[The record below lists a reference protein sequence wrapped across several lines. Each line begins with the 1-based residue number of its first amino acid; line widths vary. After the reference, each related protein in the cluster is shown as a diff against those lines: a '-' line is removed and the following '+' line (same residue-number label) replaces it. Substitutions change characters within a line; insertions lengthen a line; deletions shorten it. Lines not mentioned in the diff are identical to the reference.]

1 MQAGPDK
8 AEQPNELGS
17 SKERHCTGLH
27 WKTSEFCELS
37 NPRDDTVISWSLVCD
52 KIDDC
57 LSRLRGQHRIREAAQ
72 FHGAGVDMS
81 PTWEAPDM
89 HHMKQGDKSDLIATT
104 FTRLRCDFTRPM
116 SGADMDRVQRVIGRL
131 EAGTRVRPS
140 LLVAGT
146 RMSRM

>member
-1 MQAGPDK
+1 MRSHVQAGPDK

-17 SKERHCTGLH
+17 SKERNCTGLH

-89 HHMKQGDKSDLIATT
+89 HMKQGDKSDL
-104 FTRLRCDFTRPM
+104 
-116 SGADMDRVQRVIGRL
+116 
-131 EAGTRVRPS
+131 
-140 LLVAGT
+140 
-146 RMSRM
+146 